1 MICAP
6 YPEDEAW
13 RLATLERF
21 GLLSESHD
29 PFLDALTVTVARAF
43 HAPISAVSFI
53 DRERQFFKAITGLD
67 VRETAR
73 SCSFCAHVL
82 WWPEPMVVLDARAD
96 ERFVDNPL
104 VVDAP
109 HIRFYAGAPV
119 YLRGVCLG
127 SLCVI
132 DHRPRADFDDGQI
145 RMLKGAA
152 SAVEE
157 RLIQMT
163 TEAQALGP
171 GTP

>member
-13 RLATLERF
+13 RLAMLERF
-21 GLLSESHD
+21 GLLSESRD
-29 PFLDALTVTVARAF
+29 PFLDALTITMARSF
-43 HAPISAVSFI
+43 QVPISAVSFI

-82 WWPEPMVVLDARAD
+82 WWPEPMVVLDARDD
-96 ERFVDNPL
+96 ERFARNPL
-104 VVDAP
+104 VLDAP
-109 HIRFYAGAPV
+109 HIRFYAGAPIH
-119 YLRGVCLG
+119 LRGVCLG

-132 DHRPRADFDDGQI
+132 DHRPRADFDDAQV

-163 TEAQALGP
+163 GAREASRG
-171 GTP
+171 

>member
-13 RLATLERF
+13 RLSTLARF
-21 GLLSESHD
+21 GLLSDSHD
-29 PFLDALTVTVARAF
+29 PFLDALAITVARAF
-43 HAPISAVSFI
+43 QAPISAVSFI
-53 DRERQFFKAITGLD
+53 DRERQFFKAITGLA

-82 WWPEPMVVLDARAD
+82 WWPEPMVVLDARED
-96 ERFVDNPL
+96 ERFAGNPL
-104 VVDAP
+104 VVDTP
-109 HIRFYAGAPV
+109 HIRFYAGAPI

-132 DHRPRADFDDGQI
+132 DHRPRADFDDAQV

-152 SAVEE
+152 TAVEE
-157 RLIQMT
+157 RLIQMAAAHVPAT
-163 TEAQALGP
+163 GMS
-171 GTP
+171 

>member
-13 RLATLERF
+13 RLATLDRF
-21 GLLSESHD
+21 DLLSESRD

-43 HAPISAVSFI
+43 QAPISAVSFI
-53 DRERQFFKAITGLD
+53 DRERQFFKAITGLAL
-67 VRETAR
+67 RETALT
-73 SCSFCAHVL
+73 CSFCANVM
-82 WWPEPMVVLDARAD
+82 WWPEPMEVLDACED
-96 ERFVDNPL
+96 ERYAGNPQ
-104 VVDAP
+104 VVGAP

-119 YLRGVCLG
+119 SLRGVCLG

-132 DHRPRADFDDGQI
+132 DHRPRTRFDDSEV

-157 RLIQMT
+157 RLMQMAAA
-163 TEAQALGP
+163 AQRPDPA
-171 GTP
+171 